1 MKGKAYI
8 MKHYVKKTSI
18 LLYIAALMLVQFAC
32 GVQAQGDFTSQ
43 KPVTVISTAQPHA
56 LSVVTTGKLWV
67 RDEPGNLDSSSG
79 ELEQGE
85 YIQCVDTI
93 TLRDGS
99 RWCGHLYRGV
109 LKWSNMDWMQ
119 AVINE

>member
-1 MKGKAYI
+1 MKR
-8 MKHYVKKTSI
+8 SI
-18 LLYIAALMLVQFAC
+18 ITLSLLVLVSLAC
-32 GVQAQGDFTSQ
+32 GVQAAGKLPQPES
-43 KPVTVISTAQPHA
+43 VTVISTAQPHA

-67 RDEPGNLDSSSG
+67 RDEPGRLDSSSG

-99 RWCGHLYRGV
+99 RWCGHMYQGV

-119 AVINE
+119 EVINE

>member
-1 MKGKAYI
+1 MKR
-8 MKHYVKKTSI
+8 SI
-18 LLYIAALMLVQFAC
+18 ITLSLLVLVSLAC

-67 RDEPGNLDSSSG
+67 RNEPGKLDSSSG
-79 ELEQGE
+79 ELEKGE

-93 TLRDGS
+93 VLSDGS
-99 RWCGHLYRGV
+99 RWCGHLFQGA
-109 LKWSNMDWMQ
+109 LKWSSMEWMQ
-119 AVINE
+119 EVVNE

>member
-1 MKGKAYI
+1 MKR
-8 MKHYVKKTSI
+8 SI
-18 LLYIAALMLVQFAC
+18 ITLSLLVLVSLAC
-32 GVQAQGDFTSQ
+32 GVQAQGNFTSQ
-43 KPVTVISTAQPHA
+43 NPVAVISTAQPHA

-67 RDEPGNLDSSSG
+67 RDEPGRLDSSSG

-99 RWCGHLYRGV
+99 RWCGHLYQGA

-119 AVINE
+119 EVINE